1 MKDNYVSENIDDTS
15 SQEEAPDIKGFDRFN
30 VLYIKG
36 LQAHFKRDNQ
46 EIVNDIQSL
55 QQMEQQLFNSLETNT
70 NLSTSEQQKVVEKM
84 NQWFDEGHHIV
95 LTTAR
100 PENLREITIE
110 EMNILGIPF
119 HQLVMGI
126 GRAER
131 ILINNKSNTRPTEVR
146 AVGIQVGKNEG
157 FENIEI

>member
-1 MKDNYVSENIDDTS
+1 MIDMNPKTIFSDIDGTLVHQVDFESINPQTS
-15 SQEEAPDIKGFDRFN
+15 IALPS
-30 VLYIKG
+30 
-36 LQAHFKRDNQ
+36 
-46 EIVNDIQSL
+46 
-55 QQMEQQLFNSLETNT
+55 
-70 NLSTSEQQKVVEKM
+70 VVEKM

>member
-1 MKDNYVSENIDDTS
+1 MIDMNPKTIFSDIDGTLVHQLDFESINPQTS
-15 SQEEAPDIKGFDRFN
+15 IALPG
-30 VLYIKG
+30 
-36 LQAHFKRDNQ
+36 
-46 EIVNDIQSL
+46 
-55 QQMEQQLFNSLETNT
+55 
-70 NLSTSEQQKVVEKM
+70 VVEKM